1 MITFAPLDTLY
12 VVVTLLP
19 AIILHELSHGIV
31 ADRTGD
37 LTPRLSG
44 RLTLNPVRHVD
55 PVGTV
60 IVPLL
65 LLIPVLFGGAFPFSF
80 GYAKPMPIN
89 RQNLPNPDRNIV
101 WISLVGPLTN
111 LFLAVAGGVILRITG
126 VATQGALSRFLF
138 IWVFIN
144 LFFAVFHIFPIP
156 SLDGA
161 RILAVYLPP
170 RARAVF
176 ENLEPY
182 GPLFILLVLFLIPA
196 PVIGLVNRAA
206 EGLLTLLV
214 G

>member
-12 VVVTLLP
+12 VVVTLVP

-31 ADRTGD
+31 ADRIGD
-37 LTPRLSG
+37 ITPRLSG

-60 IVPLL
+60 ILPVL
-65 LLIPVLFGGAFPFSF
+65 LLIPVLFGRAFPFSF

-111 LFLAVAGGVILRITG
+111 LFLAVAGAVILRVTG
-126 VATQGALSRFLF
+126 VATQGGLSRFLF